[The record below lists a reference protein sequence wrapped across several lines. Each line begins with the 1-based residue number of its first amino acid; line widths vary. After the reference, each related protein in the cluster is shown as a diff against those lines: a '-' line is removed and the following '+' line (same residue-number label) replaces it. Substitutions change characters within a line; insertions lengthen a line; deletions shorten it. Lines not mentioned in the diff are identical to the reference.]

1 MKVYISGKITG
12 LNFEETSAK
21 FQEASELIEAMGMT
35 PVNPLI
41 GADQTKTWEQ
51 HMVRDIE
58 LLMGCDAIILLDDWN
73 ESRGARIEKFIAEQ
87 RNMLIFYQR
96 NFQKEKEIV
105 KMVSE
110 AVTQATRIPKI
121 SLSGTGKK
129 RMQYFARMIFTKIML
144 ENDTISVDEVS
155 RIIGRNKLTVV
166 RYLRNYDNEH
176 RVNQKFRRIVKEANQ
191 ILLNINVSQ

>member
-12 LNFEETSAK
+12 LNFDETRAK
-21 FQEASELIEAMGMT
+21 FHEASELIEAIGMT

-87 RNMLIFYQR
+87 RNMLIFFER
-96 NFQKEKEIV
+96 NIQKENEIV
-105 KMVSE
+105 KMVGH
-110 AVTQATRIPKI
+110 AVTEATGIPYV
-121 SLSGTGKK
+121 SLSGIGKH
-129 RMQYFARMIFTKIML
+129 RMHYFARMIFSKYL
-144 ENDTISVDEVS
+144 LGYDTISVDEVS
-155 RIIGRNKLTVV
+155 RILGRNEFTIM
-166 RYLRNYDNEH
+166 RYARNYNTEYS
-176 RVNQKFRRIVKEANQ
+176 VNNKFRCIADKVESIIN
-191 ILLNINVSQ
+191 NVSQ